1 MAYFIVVD
9 GAIDRSFATRQ
20 EAEAYAAEH
29 GDVRVIGD
37 EWITLGEAKH
47 RVERAAAAIE
57 EVSPMLDAARV
68 EELRAH
74 LAELESMLDRALES
88 LGLDPG

>member
-1 MAYFIVVD
+1 VAYFIVSD
-9 GAIDRSFATRQ
+9 GAIDRSFPTKQ

-29 GDVRVIGD
+29 GNVRVIGD
-37 EWITLGEAKH
+37 EWITLGEAKD

-68 EELRAH
+68 DELRTH
-74 LAELESMLDRALES
+74 LRELEDMLDRALAS

>member
-1 MAYFIVVD
+1 VAYFIVKE
-9 GAIDRSFATRQ
+9 GAIDRSFPTRQ
-20 EAEAYAAEH
+20 EAEAYADEH
-29 GDVRVIGD
+29 GDMRVIGD
-37 EWITLGEAKH
+37 EWITLGEAKD

-68 EELRAH
+68 EELRTH
-74 LAELESMLDRALES
+74 LRELDDMLDRALES